1 MATLVLLASAQVG
14 AAQEADPAADM
25 DLDRMERVLGALD
38 PTLERAGSAFRLV
51 VEDVPLLVITDPI
64 ADRMRAMV
72 PIRQADGLTADDLA
86 RMMQA
91 NFDSALDARYAIA
104 EGRLWAVYIHPLSP
118 LRDDQLISGVGQ
130 VVNAALTYGTLYT
143 SGAGQF
149 GRGDSAGEQRKLL
162 ERLQERGREL

>member
-1 MATLVLLASAQVG
+1 
-14 AAQEADPAADM
+14 
-25 DLDRMERVLGALD
+25 
-38 PTLERAGSAFRLV
+38 
-51 VEDVPLLVITDPI
+51 
-64 ADRMRAMV
+64 
-72 PIRQADGLTADDLA
+72 
-86 RMMQA
+86 MMQA

-118 LRDDQLISGVGQ
+118 LRDEQLISGVGQ

-149 GRGDSAGEQRKLL
+149 GRGDSAGEQRRLL